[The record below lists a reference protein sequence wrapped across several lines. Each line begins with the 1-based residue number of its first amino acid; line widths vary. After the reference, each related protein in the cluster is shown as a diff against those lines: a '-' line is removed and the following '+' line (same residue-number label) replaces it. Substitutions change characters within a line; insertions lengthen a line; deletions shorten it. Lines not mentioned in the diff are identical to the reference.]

1 MASNKRAKELMQSI
15 LSVPAQTI
23 VAIVSALGEAAA
35 SIVDVVAVT
44 VVPATITL
52 SEVIVAT
59 TNTEATIA
67 VVAINV
73 TIITT
78 ILIGSSQESTR
89 EIFWTMALTM

>member
-44 VVPATITL
+44 VVLATITP

-89 EIFWTMALTM
+89 EI

>member
-1 MASNKRAKELMQSI
+1 MASNKRATELMQSI

-44 VVPATITL
+44 VVLATITP

-89 EIFWTMALTM
+89 EI